1 MAITRAT
8 NIAGLGTVFDAL
20 TDSGGLEITSGVSTI
35 TDLNTTRLTGTAVT
49 FTNATITGDL
59 TVQGT
64 TTTLDTTVEN
74 VDLLEVGANS
84 AGAAVTIT
92 QAGAGDF
99 VNVGTAGSAF
109 TINNRGK
116 IGIGTIAPEYLL
128 HLESDSPV
136 IAAKATNQS
145 SGLRLNILN
154 QTSGKL
160 FRVQDFGT
168 TVFTIDADGQAGIG
182 TDIPDSIFH
191 IEGTQPRLTL
201 SDTGT
206 NAHHRINGDSSVGNL
221 AFDVDY
227 DSATSAPSYVVNIK
241 GEEKVRVT
249 GIGGSIGIGTHSPFH
264 IVDIRNGSDAQNIV
278 VVRGADETEYFGLG
292 VSGGNAVLTAGGA
305 GPTDCGL
312 SIRTSDG
319 GTETQRIVVTS
330 TGQVKLTANQSTI
343 ITDTSDGSDN
353 KTMFLGGGGG
363 ASASRGAYVWAKG
376 NEHADTGE
384 LVLSAGNVTGGD
396 MSFYVGG
403 SRKFYIADDGKVMV
417 NGTVSDHE
425 FKVVGDSVFH
435 TNNDSG
441 VSARFRRNSATGR
454 AQFTVEESDGTPMWR
469 VGCTGA
475 GGTHF
480 NFYDQVDSSHAIT
493 IEKQGLGKF
502 TVGIQTNDADNS
514 KVVDIHGGD
523 VRVYDGTLSVSNG
536 SETVTITPNV
546 TGYPTIING
555 STPDTLQLASFGGV
569 DICFDSN
576 NNSTGQSF
584 NVRSNGQDGG
594 GDLLFTINE
603 TGHARLGGGGMP
615 NAQSGVGAPE
625 GGLKLGGD
633 LNFDNNAILASDG
646 SNSSSNLDHI
656 WHSDTAPGGSYG
668 GGGTWHFVSDG
679 AYKASGAGIDGG
691 SKIEC
696 NSLQVRGYV
705 AKGSGSFRIRHPL
718 AGMTTTH
725 TLCHSFI
732 EGPRADL
739 IYRGEVRLVSGIAT
753 IIMDEAVGL
762 TTGTWDLLCRD
773 PDVFVTNNEDWTPV
787 KAGITS
793 TGVLTIQ
800 AQDPTCTA
808 KVNWLVIAER
818 HDDHMFEALWTDEN
832 GRPILEYYEPE
843 EPEVGIGTT

>member
-35 TDLNTTRLTGTAVT
+35 SDLNTTRLTGTAVT

-109 TINNRGK
+109 VIDNTGSL
-116 IGIGTIAPEYLL
+116 GIGT
-128 HLESDSPV
+128 
-136 IAAKATNQS
+136 N
-145 SGLRLNILN
+145 N
-154 QTSGKL
+154 
-160 FRVQDFGT
+160 
-168 TVFTIDADGQAGIG
+168 
-182 TDIPDSIFH
+182 PDSIFH
-191 IEGTQPRLTL
+191 IEDARPRITL

-249 GIGGSIGIGTHSPFH
+249 GIGSIGIGTHSPVH
-264 IVDIRNGSDAQNIV
+264 KVDILNGADANNIV
-278 VVRGADETEYFGLG
+278 VVRGADITEYFGLG

-305 GPTDCGL
+305 HTTDCGL
-312 SIRTSDG
+312 SIRTSAG
-319 GTETQRIVVTS
+319 GTEYQRIVVTS
-330 TGQVKLTANQSTI
+330 SGQVKLTGTQSTI

-353 KTMFLGGGGG
+353 KSLFLGGGGG
-363 ASASRGAYVWAKG
+363 ASNSRGAYVWAKG
-376 NEHADTGE
+376 NEHSDTGE

-403 SRKFYIADDGKVMV
+403 NRQFYIADDGKVVV
-417 NGTVSDHE
+417 NGTSSDHE

-435 TNNDSG
+435 TNDDSG
-441 VSARFRRNSATGR
+441 VSARFRRNGASGR
-454 AQFTVEESDGTPMWR
+454 AQFTLEESDGTQMWR

-475 GGTHF
+475 GGT
-480 NFYDQVDSSHAIT
+480 NFGLFDAVDSANAIT
-493 IEKQGLGKF
+493 IEKQGLGKY
-502 TVGIQTNDADNS
+502 TVGIQTGNADNS
-514 KVVDIHGGD
+514 KVVDIHGGE
-523 VRVYDGTLSVSNG
+523 VRIYDGTLSVTNG
-536 SETVTITPNV
+536 SETVFITPNV

-555 STPDTLQLASFGGV
+555 STPDVLQLASYGGV

-576 NNSTGQSF
+576 DNSTGQTF
-584 NVRSNGQDGG
+584 NIRSNGQDGG
-594 GDLLFTINE
+594 GTILFSINE
-603 TGHARLGGGGMP
+603 AGHARTGNSSGLAG
-615 NAQSGVGAPE
+615 AQSGVGQPD
-625 GGLKLGGD
+625 GGLKLAGD
-633 LNFDNNAILASDG
+633 LNFNNNAIIASDG
-646 SNSSSNLDHI
+646 SNNSTNLDHI
-656 WHSDTAPGGSYG
+656 WHSDGAPGGSYG
-668 GGGTWHFVSDG
+668 GGGIWHFVSDG
-679 AYKASGAGIDGG
+679 AYKAEGAGVDGG

-762 TTGTWDLLCRD
+762 TTGTWDVLCRD

-818 HDDHMFEALWTDEN
+818 QDDHMFEALWTDEN

>member
-35 TDLNTTRLTGTAVT
+35 TDLNT
-49 FTNATITGDL
+49 
-59 TVQGT
+59 
-64 TTTLDTTVEN
+64 
-74 VDLLEVGANS
+74 DLLEVGANS

-109 TINNRGK
+109 VIDNTGSL
-116 IGIGTIAPEYLL
+116 GIGT
-128 HLESDSPV
+128 
-136 IAAKATNQS
+136 N
-145 SGLRLNILN
+145 N
-154 QTSGKL
+154 
-160 FRVQDFGT
+160 
-168 TVFTIDADGQAGIG
+168 
-182 TDIPDSIFH
+182 PDSIFH
-191 IEGTQPRLTL
+191 IEDARPRITL

-249 GIGGSIGIGTHSPFH
+249 GIGSVGIGTHSPVH
-264 IVDIRNGSDAQNIV
+264 RVDILNGADANNIV
-278 VVRGADETEYFGLG
+278 AVRGADKESEYFGLG
-292 VSGGNAVLTAGGA
+292 VSGGNAVLTAGGS
-305 GPTDCGL
+305 GSTDCGL

-319 GTETQRIVVTS
+319 GTEAQRIVVTS
-330 TGQVKLTANQSTI
+330 TGQVKLTGTQSTI

-353 KTMFLGGGGG
+353 KSVFIGGGG
-363 ASASRGAYVWAKG
+363 AASNTRGAYIWAKG
-376 NEHADTGE
+376 NEHTDTGE
-384 LVLSAGNVTGGD
+384 LVLSAGNVSGGD

-403 SRKFYIADDGKVMV
+403 NRQFYIADDGKVVV
-417 NGTVSDHE
+417 NGTSSDHE

-435 TNNDSG
+435 TNDDSG
-441 VSARFRRNSATGR
+441 VSARFRRNGASGR
-454 AQFTVEESDGTPMWR
+454 AQFTLEESDGTQMWR

-475 GGTHF
+475 GGT
-480 NFYDQVDSSHAIT
+480 NFGLFDAVDSANAIT

-502 TVGIQTNDADNS
+502 SVGIQTSNADNS
-514 KVVDIHGGD
+514 KVVDIHGGE
-523 VRVYDGTLSVSNG
+523 VRVYDGTLSVTNG
-536 SETVTITPNV
+536 SETVFITPNV

-555 STPDTLQLASFGGV
+555 SSPDVLQIASYGGV

-576 NNSTGQSF
+576 DNATSKSF

-633 LNFDNNAILASDG
+633 LNFDNNALVCSDG
-646 SNSSSNLDHI
+646 SNSSTNIDHI
-656 WHSDTAPGGSYG
+656 WHSDGAPGGSYG
-668 GGGTWHFVSDG
+668 GGGVWHFVSDG
-679 AYKASGAGIDGG
+679 AYKATGAGSDGG

-762 TTGTWDLLCRD
+762 TTGTWDALCRD

-818 HDDHMFEALWTDEN
+818 QDDHMFEALWTDEN

>member
-8 NIAGLGTVFDAL
+8 NIAGLGTVFDAF
-20 TDSGGLEITSGVSTI
+20 TDGGGLEITSGVSTI
-35 TDLNTTRLTGTAVT
+35 SDLNTTRLTGTAVT

-109 TINNRGK
+109 VIDNTGSL
-116 IGIGTIAPEYLL
+116 GIGT
-128 HLESDSPV
+128 
-136 IAAKATNQS
+136 N
-145 SGLRLNILN
+145 N
-154 QTSGKL
+154 
-160 FRVQDFGT
+160 
-168 TVFTIDADGQAGIG
+168 
-182 TDIPDSIFH
+182 PDSIFH
-191 IEGTQPRLTL
+191 IEGARPRITL

-206 NAHHRINGDSSVGNL
+206 NAHHRINGDSSAGNL

-227 DSATSAPSYVVNIK
+227 DSATSTPSYVVNIK
-241 GEEKVRVT
+241 GEEKVRV
-249 GIGGSIGIGTHSPFH
+249 GYAGSIGIGTHSPVH
-264 IVDIRNGSDAQNIV
+264 RVDILNGADANNIV
-278 VVRGADETEYFGLG
+278 AVRGADNQTEYFGLG
-292 VSGGNAVLTAGGA
+292 ISGGNAVLTAGGSGA
-305 GPTDCGL
+305 TDCGL
-312 SIRTSDG
+312 SIRTSAG
-319 GTETQRIVVTS
+319 GTEAQRIVVTS
-330 TGQVKLTANQSTI
+330 TGQVKLTGTQSTI

-353 KTMFLGGGGG
+353 KSMFLGGGGG
-363 ASASRGAYVWAKG
+363 ASNSRGAYVWAKG
-376 NEHADTGE
+376 NEHSDTGE

-403 SRKFYIADDGKVMV
+403 NRQFYIADDGKVVV
-417 NGTVSDHE
+417 NGTSSDHE

-435 TNNDSG
+435 TNEDTG
-441 VSARFRRNSATGR
+441 VSARFRRNGASGR
-454 AQFTVEESDGTPMWR
+454 AQFTLEESDGTQMWR
-469 VGCTGA
+469 VGCTGS
-475 GGTHF
+475 GGTSF
-480 NFYDQVDSSHAIT
+480 NFYDQVDSSNALV
-493 IEKQGLGKF
+493 IEKQGLGKY
-502 TVGIQTNDADNS
+502 TIGIQTSDADNS
-514 KVVDIHGGD
+514 KVVDIHGGE

-546 TGYPTIING
+546 SGYPTIING
-555 STPDTLQLASFGGV
+555 SSPDILQLASFGGV
-569 DICFDSN
+569 DICIDSN
-576 NNSTGQSF
+576 NNATGKSF

-594 GDLLFTINE
+594 GDLLFTIDE
-603 TGHARLGGGGMP
+603 AGHARLGGGGMP

-633 LNFDNNAILASDG
+633 LNFDNNAIIASDG
-646 SNSSSNLDHI
+646 SSNSTNLDHL

-679 AYKASGAGIDGG
+679 SYKATGAGSDGG
-691 SKIEC
+691 SKVEC
-696 NSLQVRGYV
+696 NSLQVRGYL

-718 AGMTTTH
+718 AGMSTTH
-725 TLCHSFI
+725 TLSHSFI

-753 IIMDEAVGL
+753 IIMDQAVGL

-818 HDDHMFEALWTDEN
+818 QDDHMFEALWTDEN